1 VTLLIVSVLLS
12 LVTLTVLTPN
22 ADKAANGASIVGD
35 AVLLLLLL
43 VVVVVVVVVVVGADV
58 VLRMGLLILL

>member
-35 AVLLLLLL
+35 AVLLLL
-43 VVVVVVVVVVVGADV
+43 VVVVVVVVVVGADV